1 MNDTA
6 DKISK
11 ILEDPESIKMITEIA
26 ESIIGGNTSQERT
39 NQEISTT
46 DTGTVNEEI
55 NSSEQEDVFDTVL
68 SSVKKIS
75 EHSDIDNTMRLIS
88 ALKPYMGS
96 RRRESADSVV
106 KILKIIKMAGDSNL
120 PNMIKLFSGIN
131 K

>member
-26 ESIIGGNTSQERT
+26 ESIIGSNTSQERT